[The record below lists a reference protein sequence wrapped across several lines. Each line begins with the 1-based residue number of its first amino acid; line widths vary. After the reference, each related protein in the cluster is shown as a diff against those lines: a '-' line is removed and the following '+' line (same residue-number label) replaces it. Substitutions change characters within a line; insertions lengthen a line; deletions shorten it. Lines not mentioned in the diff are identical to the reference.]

1 MLSVPDL
8 HNWTATLPADILRRI
23 LHRTHPRRYH
33 EGEALYVPGEAGT
46 GLFQLVSG
54 NVRVCNYSVDGRE
67 FVLGILRPG
76 DWVGDLSVLDQLPRT
91 NHAIAQQPVVA
102 RWLPKADFDSL
113 YQSYVE
119 IPKAL
124 NRMLA
129 HRLRMAFSALEDIS
143 SLSLKHRLARYLEQL
158 ALADGQC
165 AAGPQLLVINQEQ
178 LARLLG
184 AARPSVTRALKHL
197 ESEGWLQVRY
207 GGVLLHDLPGL
218 MDTYDSAMGHESL
231 VPSYL

>member
-8 HNWTATLPADILRRI
+8 HNWTATLPADITGLVM
-23 LHRTHPRRYH
+23 HRTRTRHYR

-54 NVRVCNYSVDGRE
+54 TVRVCNYSFDGRE
-67 FVLGILRPG
+67 FVLSILRPG
-76 DWVGDLSVLDQLPRT
+76 DWVGDLSVLDHLPRT
-91 NHAIAQQPVVA
+91 NHAIAEQSVVA
-102 RWLPKADFDSL
+102 RWLSKADFDLL
-113 YQSYVE
+113 YQTHPD

-129 HRLRMAFSALEDIS
+129 HRLRMAFSALEDVT
-143 SLSLKHRLARYLEQL
+143 SLSLKHRVARYLEQL
-158 ALADGQC
+158 ALADNRLEGE
-165 AAGPQLLVINQEQ
+165 PQLLAISQEQ

-197 ESEGWLQVRY
+197 ESEGWLEVRY

-218 MDTYDSAMGHESL
+218 VDTYDSVMGHECL
-231 VPSYL
+231 APFYP

>member
-1 MLSVPDL
+1 MLTVPDL
-8 HNWTATLPADILRRI
+8 HNWTATLPADMLRRI
-23 LHRTHPRRYH
+23 MQRTHLRRYR
-33 EGEALYVPGEAGT
+33 EDEALYVPGEAGT

-54 NVRVCNYSVDGRE
+54 HVRVCNYSVDGRE

-91 NHAIAQQPVVA
+91 NHAIAQQAVVA
-102 RWLPKADFDSL
+102 RWLSKADFDSL
-113 YQSYVE
+113 YQRYVE

-129 HRLRMAFSALEDIS
+129 HRLRMALSALEDVS

-158 ALADGQC
+158 ALADGQPG
-165 AAGPQLLVINQEQ
+165 AGPQLLTISQEQ

-197 ESEGWLQVRY
+197 ENEGWLQVRY

-218 MDTYDSAMGHESL
+218 VDTYDGVMGHECL
-231 VPSYL
+231 VPTYL